1 MPDEL
6 FNIISLIQMLLHW
19 RVTLGW
25 MTGMLLGYGFGLLI
39 PHETFSKVVF
49 VALMLGGAVAG
60 FVWDHRSR
68 QDR

>member
-6 FNIISLIQMLLHW
+6 FNLISLIQMLLNW
-19 RVTLGW
+19 RITLGW
-25 MTGMLLGYGFGLLI
+25 VSGMLLGHGCGSLI
-39 PHETFSKVVF
+39 PHETFSTVVF
-49 VALMLGGAVAG
+49 ITLMLGGAVAG